1 MQNDLLQENSEYWS
15 ALCGSRAAKKIGLEA
30 GDPGGV
36 DKFDAWFFNFY
47 PYLLGDQFI
56 PWNSL
61 KGNRVIEIGL
71 GYGSVSRRL
80 GAANGHVV
88 SVDVA
93 PGAVNFARDTA
104 KNCSPVRASAL
115 ELPFPTDTFDVLVS
129 LGCLHHTGDLAG
141 SLRECLRIVKPSGKL
156 IVMVYNRFSYKRW
169 IVSPVDTMKHLL
181 RERQGEYAE
190 GGRSAPRRVSW
201 FWDRSPTG
209 SAPPHTEFA
218 SHAQLQY
225 LLRDTGS
232 VEVVTVNIDSLF
244 KEQIRLSLLNSWL
257 SRRLGLDLYVT
268 VQK

>member
-1 MQNDLLQENSEYWS
+1 MQNDLQQKNSEYWS

-36 DKFDAWFFNFY
+36 DKFDTWFFNFY

-56 PWNSL
+56 PWSSL
-61 KGNRVIEIGL
+61 RDNKVIEIGL

-80 GAANGHVV
+80 STTNGQVV

-115 ELPFPTDTFDVLVS
+115 ELPFPTDTFDLLVS
-129 LGCLHHTGDLAG
+129 LGCLHHTGNLAN
-141 SLRECLRIVKPSGKL
+141 SLRECLRVVKPGGSL
-156 IVMVYNRFSYKRW
+156 IVMVYNKFSYKRW
-169 IVSPVDTMKHLL
+169 IVSPLDTLKALL
-181 RERQGEYAE
+181 TERRGTFNNS
-190 GGRSAPRRVSW
+190 GKSAPRRVSW

-218 SHAQLQY
+218 SPAQIRH
-225 LLRDTGS
+225 LLTDTTS
-232 VEVVTVNIDSLF
+232 VEITRINVDTVFVDQFRN
-244 KEQIRLSLLNSWL
+244 SLLNSWL
-257 SRRLGLDLYVT
+257 SRRLGLDLYITVT
-268 VQK
+268 K